1 MKNLKY
7 MAPAIKIKE
16 MSSESFIASS
26 VTAVSGDADITRY
39 NNPSGT
45 IPSTAD
51 GKGTYSVWN
60 DNGVWE

>member
-1 MKNLKY
+1 MKNKKY

-16 MSSESFIASS
+16 MSSESFIAASI
-26 VTAVSGDADITRY
+26 TAVSGDANITRS
-39 NNPSGT
+39 NDQSGT

-51 GKGTYSVWN
+51 VKGTYSVWN

>member
-1 MKNLKY
+1 MKNHKY

-16 MSSESFIASS
+16 MSSESFIAGSI
-26 VTAVSGDADITRY
+26 TAVSGDANITRS
-39 NNPSGT
+39 NGQSGT

-51 GKGTYSVWN
+51 VKGTYSVWN

>member
-1 MKNLKY
+1 MKNHKY

-16 MSSESFIASS
+16 MSSESFMAGSI
-26 VTAVSGDADITRY
+26 TAVKGDANITRS
-39 NNPSGT
+39 NDPSGT

-51 GKGTYSVWN
+51 AKGTYSVWN